1 MCAPVVVLVGHAL
14 LLSSVRLDVDDVTN
28 AVVGEVGRQLDGA
41 MLYNVTHCSAMDA
54 WCNQGHRSAPL
65 NPRLNM
71 SRVRA
76 R

>member
-14 LLSSVRLDVDDVTN
+14 LLCGVGLDVDDVAN
-28 AVVGEVGRQLDGA
+28 AVVDEVRRHLNGA
-41 MLYNVTHCSAMDA
+41 MLCIIPVSALVA
-54 WCNQGHRSAPL
+54 FKVVVHAPL
-65 NPRLNM
+65 KPRLNM

>member
-1 MCAPVVVLVGHAL
+1 MLYLPVVVLVGHAL
-14 LLSSVRLDVDDVTN
+14 LLSGIRLDVDDVTN

-41 MLYNVTHCSAMDA
+41 MLYNCQTHSASNNDQA
-54 WCNQGHRSAPL
+54 WSLVPL
-65 NPRLNM
+65 NFRLNM